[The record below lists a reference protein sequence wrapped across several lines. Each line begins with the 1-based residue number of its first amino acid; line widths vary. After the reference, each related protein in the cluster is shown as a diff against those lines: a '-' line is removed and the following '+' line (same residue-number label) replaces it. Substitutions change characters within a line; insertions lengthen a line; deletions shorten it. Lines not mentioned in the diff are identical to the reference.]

1 MPLLSGAS
9 LAMAGVPGAH
19 AAPPEP
25 PAVVATERLVSAF
38 EKICLDHVRD
48 PQARAAAAQAAPWNM
63 KPVAGEA
70 GLFFGQSMKLHIVET
85 DSRCALTARID
96 PTASLESVA
105 TAAASLLPRDAA
117 QPGDPDTLLWAADD
131 QTGAKIGVGLKV
143 SNSSGMNLATFNVQI
158 LGAAQ

>member
-9 LAMAGVPGAH
+9 LALAAVQGAH
-19 AAPPEP
+19 AAPSEP
-25 PAVVATERLVSAF
+25 PAIVATERLVTAF

-48 PQARAAAAQAAPWNM
+48 PETRAAAAQGAPWNM
-63 KPVAGEA
+63 KPAPGEV

-85 DSRCALTARID
+85 DSQCALTARID
-96 PTASLESVA
+96 ATASLDSVA

-117 QPGDPDTLLWAADD
+117 QPGSSDTLLWAADD

-143 SNSSGMNLATFNVQI
+143 SNQSGMNLATFNVQK
-158 LGAAQ
+158 LGQSQ